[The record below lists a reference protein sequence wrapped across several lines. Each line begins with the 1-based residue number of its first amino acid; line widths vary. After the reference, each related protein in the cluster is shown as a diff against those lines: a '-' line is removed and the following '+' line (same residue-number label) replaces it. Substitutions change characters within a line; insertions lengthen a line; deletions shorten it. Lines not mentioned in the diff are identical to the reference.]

1 MRRGRNDQQE
11 ETWRFSYYPP
21 CRYFLKIAVQH
32 FASLPDAAGRV
43 GGAFPLF
50 CAFLI
55 WPLLQ
60 QLQSHVH
67 CVFVNISRM
76 SHHPATQAH
85 VTGIQ
90 LHSAS
95 LLPLFLLLRL
105 TLSLPFPPLSFILS
119 AFSPWFPAP
128 HWILGEPSHRLLL
141 FLCFSPTPRLL
152 ASTTSPR
159 LLSWPC
165 FGSD

>member
-1 MRRGRNDQQE
+1 MTSRRRRGDSCIILRVVI
-11 ETWRFSYYPP
+11 
-21 CRYFLKIAVQH
+21 FLKSPFSI
-32 FASLPDAAGRV
+32 LPLYQTPPGRA

-60 QLQSHVH
+60 SLQSHVH